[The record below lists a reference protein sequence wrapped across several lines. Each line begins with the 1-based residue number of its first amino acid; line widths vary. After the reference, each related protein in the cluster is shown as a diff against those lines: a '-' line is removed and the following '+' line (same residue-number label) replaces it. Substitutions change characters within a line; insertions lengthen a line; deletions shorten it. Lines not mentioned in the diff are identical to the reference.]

1 MAAHAGADN
10 VHTRKMA
17 EFVSGLTYEQIPAE
31 VRERIKLLILDSL
44 GCAIYGANLEWCRIL
59 RGTLEALDATRTT
72 SIWGTDRK
80 LSSPHAALLNG
91 TQVQGFELD
100 DVHRKAVLH
109 VGAVTLPALIA
120 VAESHAQLSGRDL
133 LTSAVAGYEIGPRVG
148 LCMGQE
154 HIGQGWHSGATV
166 GIFSA
171 AAGAARGLKLDA
183 DKTVHALGI
192 AGTQSSGLMAAQY
205 GAMVKR
211 MHAGRAAQSGLYGAL
226 LAKDGFTG
234 IVDVFEAPYGGFC
247 TTFSR
252 SDDRFNLD
260 ELSAGLGERFETL
273 RISLKF
279 YSCVGSNHTTLDA
292 IRDIRKRRPFTLDD
306 IDEIV
311 VHGSQVTVDH
321 VGWPYR
327 PEGLTSAQLNL
338 PFCVATL
345 LIEGDVFVDEFT
357 ADCVDDAARIKLSRK
372 VKVVHD
378 PAITA
383 LGAGSRHK
391 VRVDIRF
398 RDGTVESETRE
409 APRGSEQSFASSD
422 DIVGK
427 IPQADARCHAGN
439 AAGRAGRCG
448 AWPGQIARQPYA
460 HRAIARRQQGIGNGI
475 RRLRP
480 SRSHRAKAA
489 GFLRGPSEN
498 RRSVRPLP
506 ASTPIISP
514 NIIRR
519 RSAWRRRRTS
529 FWPRWRSAPSGCASG
544 RWSSCCR
551 STIRCG

>member
-1 MAAHAGADN
+1 MDAHAGANN
-10 VHTRKMA
+10 VHTRRIA
-17 EFVSGLTYEQIPAE
+17 EFVSRLSFEQIPAE

-72 SIWGTDRK
+72 SIWGTDRR
-80 LSSPHAALLNG
+80 LSSPHAALVNG

-100 DVHRKAVLH
+100 DVHRQAVLH

-120 VAESHAQLSGRDL
+120 VAESHARLTGRDV
-133 LTSAVAGYEIGPRVG
+133 LTAAVAGYEIGPRVG

-166 GIFSA
+166 GVFSA
-171 AAGAARGLKLDA
+171 AAGAARALALDA
-183 DKTVHALGI
+183 DLTVHALGI
-192 AGTQSSGLMAAQY
+192 AGTQSAGLMAAQY

-211 MHAGRAAQSGLYGAL
+211 MHAGRAAQSGLYAAL
-226 LAKDGFTG
+226 LASQGFTG

-252 SDDRFNLD
+252 SQDRFNLA
-260 ELSAGLGERFETL
+260 ELSAGLGERFETM

-292 IRDIRKRRPFTLDD
+292 IADIRKRRPFDVAE
-306 IDEIV
+306 IEGIV

-327 PEGLTSAQLNL
+327 PDGLTAAQLNL

-357 ADCVDDAARIKLSRK
+357 PDCVDDDARIKLSRK

-383 LGAGSRHK
+383 LGAAHRHK
-391 VRVDIRF
+391 VRVDIHF
-398 RDGTVESETRE
+398 RDGSVDSETRE
-409 APRGSEQSFASSD
+409 APRGSEQSFAPAD
-422 DIVGK
+422 DIVEKFRKLTRGVMAARE
-427 IPQADARCHAGN
+427 QDALIDAVLGLETLSDSRTLTDLL
-439 AAGRAGRCG
+439 R
-448 AWPGQIARQPYA
+448 IA
-460 HRAIARRQQGIGNGI
+460 
-475 RRLRP
+475 
-480 SRSHRAKAA
+480 
-489 GFLRGPSEN
+489 
-498 RRSVRPLP
+498 
-506 ASTPIISP
+506 
-514 NIIRR
+514 
-519 RSAWRRRRTS
+519 
-529 FWPRWRSAPSGCASG
+529 
-544 RWSSCCR
+544 
-551 STIRCG
+551 